1 MQNIDCTN
9 DQSTESYRSSNETL
23 SKMNDYSAKEFRRL
37 EDELEKHTKLMK
49 DMKKDLDYIFQ
60 RLRVVRGKIQTA
72 YPESFEQ

>member
-1 MQNIDCTN
+1 
-9 DQSTESYRSSNETL
+9 
-23 SKMNDYSAKEFRRL
+23 MNDFSANEFKRL

-72 YPESFEQ
+72 HPEV